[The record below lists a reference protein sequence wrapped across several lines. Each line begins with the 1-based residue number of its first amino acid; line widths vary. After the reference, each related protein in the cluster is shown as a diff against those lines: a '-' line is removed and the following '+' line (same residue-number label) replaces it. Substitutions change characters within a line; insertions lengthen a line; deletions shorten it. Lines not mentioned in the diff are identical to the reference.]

1 MQQRL
6 QARLS
11 PPPLSL
17 SPILGLVLGA
27 DDEGGVTRISF
38 SDDADD
44 RVIFNVLLFL
54 ILAPRKK
61 KEGERGVHCRA
72 VWFVRLIMR

>member
-17 SPILGLVLGA
+17 PPILGLVLGA
-27 DDEGGVTRISF
+27 DDEVGVMRISF
-38 SDDADD
+38 SDNAD

-54 ILAPRKK
+54 ILAPRTK
-61 KEGERGVHCRA
+61 KEGE
-72 VWFVRLIMR
+72 